1 MSSDSSFNAVRCY
14 AARRN
19 TALCYDKLH
28 YATRCNVTLR
38 YAASIGVKEQQES
51 KISNEADNGGD
62 SEGLTSIW
70 GS

>member
-1 MSSDSSFNAVRCY
+1 MSGVSSLQCGTTLRCASRRC
-14 AARRN
+14 AA
-19 TALCYDKLH
+19 LQ
-28 YATRCNVTLR
+28 YATLRDATLTLR

-51 KISNEADNGGD
+51 KSSSEADNGED

>member
-1 MSSDSSFNAVRCY
+1 MNGVFLPSMRYY
-14 AARRN
+14 AALRDATLRC
-19 TALCYDKLH
+19 AAIR
-28 YATRCNVTLR
+28 YATRCNFTLR

-51 KISNEADNGGD
+51 KSSSEADNGED

>member
-1 MSSDSSFNAVRCY
+1 MSSDSSFNAALRY
-14 AARRN
+14 ATIR
-19 TALCYDKLH
+19 
-28 YATRCNVTLR
+28 YATRCNAMLR

-51 KISNEADNGGD
+51 KSSSEADNGED

>member
-1 MSSDSSFNAVRCY
+1 MNGVFSLQCGTTLRC
-14 AARRN
+14 
-19 TALCYDKLH
+19 
-28 YATRCNVTLR
+28 ATRCGAALRYATLRDATLTLR

-51 KISNEADNGGD
+51 KSSNEADNGGD